1 MAAEPHRHFMSV
13 EEYLELDRNSPDAR
27 YEYIDGV
34 VTMMAGGT
42 ANHSRI
48 GVNIASQLNL
58 ALQDSPCIVYNADL
72 RVSISPTRYVYPD
85 ISVSC
90 DPRDQEDGTKDMM
103 QHPSVIIEVL
113 SPYTEAYDRG
123 KKFRFYQECAS
134 VQEVAFVSTQEPAVD
149 LYRRANEKLWTL
161 HPYGPEDYVEFKSIN
176 VTVAIELFYQ
186 KVKFSQSS

>member
-1 MAAEPHRHFMSV
+1 MAAEPYRHFMTV

-85 ISVSC
+85 ISISC
-90 DPRDQEDGTKDMM
+90 DPRDQEDGTRDTM

-113 SPYTEAYDRG
+113 SPYTEGYDRG
-123 KKFRFYQECAS
+123 KKFRYYQECSS

-149 LYRRANEKLWTL
+149 LYRRANGKFWTL
-161 HPYGPEDYVEFKSIN
+161 HPYGPGDYVEFKSIN
-176 VTVAIELFYQ
+176 VTIAIETFYQ

>member
-1 MAAEPHRHFMSV
+1 MIAEPYRHLMAV

-48 GVNIASQLNL
+48 GVNITSQLNL
-58 ALQDSPCIVYNADL
+58 ALQDSPCLIYNADL
-72 RVSISPTRYVYPD
+72 RVSLSSTRYVYPD

-90 DPRDQEDGTKDMM
+90 DPRDQEDGTRDMI

-113 SPYTEAYDRG
+113 SPHTEAYDRG
-123 KKFRFYQECAS
+123 KKFRFYQACSS
-134 VQEVAFVSTQEPAVD
+134 VQEIAFVSTQEQAVD

-161 HPYGPEDYVEFKSIN
+161 HPYGPGDYVEFKSIS
-176 VTVAIELFYQ
+176 VTLAIELFYQ
-186 KVKFSQSS
+186 KVKLSQG

>member
-1 MAAEPHRHFMSV
+1 MIAEPYRASMTV
-13 EEYLELDRNSPDAR
+13 EEYLALDRASVDTR
-27 YEYIDGV
+27 YEYIDGI

-72 RVSISPTRYVYPD
+72 RVSISSTRYVYPD

-90 DPRDQEDGTKDMM
+90 DPRDQEDGTSDMM
-103 QHPSVIIEVL
+103 QHPCVIIEVL

-123 KKFRFYQECAS
+123 KKFEFYRDCAS
-134 VQEVAFVSTQEPAVD
+134 VQEIALVSTNEQAVD
-149 LYRRANEKLWTL
+149 LYRRASKKLWTL
-161 HPYGPEDYVEFKSIN
+161 HPYRTGDYVEFKSIN
-176 VTVAIELFYQ
+176 VTVAIEMFYQ
-186 KVKFSQSS
+186 KVKLS